1 MATKRTTAA
10 KMEEVTDLE
19 AQPAA
24 PQGLDLE
31 GGLIFVTF
39 IALVVGIVLGQ
50 LVLKHYFGAG
60 MLA

>member
-1 MATKRTTAA
+1 MAKRTTPA

-19 AQPAA
+19 AEPSAEK
-24 PQGLDLE
+24 GLDLE

-39 IALVVGIVLGQ
+39 IALVVGIVIGQ